1 MNPEKLHQKVWEVCT
16 ECGIKDFP
24 FDCIVVLK
32 HYGFKVFT
40 YEQAKYRC
48 PELYTLCRDLS
59 DDAFSD
65 KILKAVFYNDKLCIQ
80 RIRFSLMHELGH
92 FLLGHENESREN
104 ESEADAFAANLLAP
118 EALIKYQNFHS
129 APSISSYFGISIAA
143 ANHII
148 MRTKYRSL
156 WSTDKY
162 EAKLLAYLYPNS
174 SRIHLNDDG
183 MVTSVKFDNIYY
195 LVNS

>member
-65 KILKAVFYNDKLCIQ
+65 KILKAVFYNDKLCIR

-148 MRTKYRSL
+148 MLTKYRSF

>member
-16 ECGIKDFP
+16 ECEIKDFP

-80 RIRFSLMHELGH
+80 RIRFSLMH
-92 FLLGHENESREN
+92 
-104 ESEADAFAANLLAP
+104 
-118 EALIKYQNFHS
+118 
-129 APSISSYFGISIAA
+129 ISI
-143 ANHII
+143 H
-148 MRTKYRSL
+148 T
-156 WSTDKY
+156 T
-162 EAKLLAYLYPNS
+162 AKV
-174 SRIHLNDDG
+174 
-183 MVTSVKFDNIYY
+183 VTSRRH
-195 LVNS
+195 

>member
-1 MNPEKLHQKVWEVCT
+1 M
-16 ECGIKDFP
+16 
-24 FDCIVVLK
+24 
-32 HYGFKVFT
+32 
-40 YEQAKYRC
+40 
-48 PELYTLCRDLS
+48 S

-65 KILKAVFYNDKLCIQ
+65 KILKVVFYNDKLCIQ

-92 FLLGHENESREN
+92 FLLGHETESREN

-118 EALIKYQNFHS
+118 EALIKYKNFHS

-143 ANHII
+143 ANHIM
-148 MRTKYRSL
+148 MRTKYRSF

-174 SRIHLNDDG
+174 SRIHFGEDG
-183 MVTSVKFDNIYY
+183 IVTSVKFDNIYY
-195 LVNS
+195 LVNN

>member
-1 MNPEKLHQKVWEVCT
+1 MNPERLHQKVWEVCT

-24 FDCIVVLK
+24 FDCIAVLK

-40 YEQAKYRC
+40 YEQARYLR
-48 PELYTLCRDLS
+48 PELYALCRDMS

-65 KILKAVFYNDKLCIQ
+65 KILKVVFYNNKLCIQ

-92 FLLGHENESREN
+92 FLLGHETESREN

-129 APSISSYFGISIAA
+129 APSISSYFDISIAA
-143 ANHII
+143 ANHIM
-148 MRTKYRSL
+148 MRTRYRSF
-156 WSTDKY
+156 WYPDKY
-162 EAKLLAYLYPNS
+162 EAKLLAYLYPAS
-174 SRIHLNDDG
+174 SKIQSDKSG
-183 MVTSVKFDNIYY
+183 MITCIKIGSTHY
-195 LVNS
+195 LING